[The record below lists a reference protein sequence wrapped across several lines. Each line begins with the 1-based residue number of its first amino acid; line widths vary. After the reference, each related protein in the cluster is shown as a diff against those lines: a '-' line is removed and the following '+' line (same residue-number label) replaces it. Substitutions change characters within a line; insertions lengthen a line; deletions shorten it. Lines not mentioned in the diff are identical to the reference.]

1 MKYRRFGRTG
11 IEVSELILGAGNVS
25 GLYTGSDREA
35 QRQLLRRALDG
46 GINWIDT
53 AFRYGKGKSEEALGI
68 LLKEMKEKPYIST
81 KVGIEPDELNDIP
94 GAIERNLKA
103 SLKRLRR
110 KSVDIYQLHNRIGSK
125 VDGRLIAVEHLLGK
139 NGVAEGMRRMQ
150 EQGLCKFIGI
160 TALGETSAVHD
171 VVRSGV
177 FDTAQVYYN
186 MLNPSAAHAM
196 PPAWTGQNFDRLI
209 EACREQDMGIIVI
222 RAFAAGVL
230 ATDTRHGRE
239 SMITADTDLDMET
252 KKAHAVFDLLGN
264 GNGSRAQTAL
274 RFALSNPYISCVD
287 TGVAD
292 LDQLE
297 QALGASVL
305 GELPDEAFRALG
317 SLYKTNFER

>member
-25 GLYTGSDREA
+25 GLYTGEDRDTQ
-35 QRQLLRRALDG
+35 QRLLRRALDG

-53 AFRYGKGKSEEALGI
+53 AFRYGKGKSEEALGE
-68 LLKEMKEKPYIST
+68 LLQDVDETPYVST

-94 GAIERNLKA
+94 GVIERNLVA
-103 SLKRLRR
+103 SLTRLRR
-110 KSVDIYQLHNRIGSK
+110 ESVDLYQLHNRIGSK
-125 VDGRLIAVEHLLGK
+125 VDGRLIAVEHVLGK
-139 NGVAEGMRRMQ
+139 NGVAEGMRRIQ

-160 TALGETSAVHD
+160 TALGETPAVHE

-186 MLNPSAAHAM
+186 MLNPSAAQAM
-196 PPAWTGQNFDRLI
+196 PAAWTGQNFDRLI

-230 ATDTRHGRE
+230 ATDRRHGRE
-239 SMITADTDLDMET
+239 SMITSDADLESET
-252 KKAHAVFDLLGN
+252 KKAHAVFARLGN
-264 GNGSRAQTAL
+264 GHGSRAQTAL

-287 TGVAD
+287 AGVAD

-305 GELPDEAFRALG
+305 GKLPDEAFRALG
-317 SLYKTNFER
+317 SLYKTNLKN